1 MLKNPKEQ
9 LVKLKKMRCEKMIYS
24 NSFLPEP
31 WKLIVHSLKDRPKSF
46 EDLLKL
52 GIDRH
57 KMKEILDAMIK
68 LNMIQETAGCKYSLK
83 SKEVRLK

>member
-1 MLKNPKEQ
+1 
-9 LVKLKKMRCEKMIYS
+9 MIYS

-31 WKLIVHSLKDRPKSF
+31 WKLIVHSLKESPKSF

-57 KMKEILDAMIK
+57 KLKEILDAMIK
-68 LNMIQETAGCKYSLK
+68 LNMIQDTAGFKYSLK
-83 SKEVRLK
+83 KKEVRLK

>member
-1 MLKNPKEQ
+1 
-9 LVKLKKMRCEKMIYS
+9 MIYS

-31 WKLIVHSLKDRPKSF
+31 WKLIVHSLKESPKSF

-57 KMKEILDAMIK
+57 KLKEILDAMIK
-68 LNMIQETAGCKYSLK
+68 LNMIQDTARFKYSLK
-83 SKEVRLK
+83 SKEARLKC